1 MANDDRSRDSAT
13 QQNRPEAE
21 KTTNVQPGQKG
32 AATKPGA
39 EQGDLEEIMRIR
51 KAAGSIA
58 EVIEPVTR
66 TRQERTDQ

>member
-1 MANDDRSRDSAT
+1 MADERSKDSAT
-13 QQNRPEAE
+13 QQHRPEAE
-21 KTTNVQPGQKG
+21 KTTNVQPGQRR
-32 AATKPGA
+32 AGA

>member
-1 MANDDRSRDSAT
+1 MANDERSRDSAT
-13 QQNRPEAE
+13 QQHRPEAE
-21 KTTNVQPGQKG
+21 KTTNVPPGQRK
-32 AATKPGA
+32 AGA